1 MSKPITPD
9 ASDDKV
15 MTMLEHY
22 QCPTPFHQVRA
33 QLLGCIASPI
43 ENEWLMEIVD
53 QLWDGTPPEFES
65 PDDEEEF
72 LEVLLVDFWN
82 RLADHQEEHNP
93 FHLVRL
99 DVKPTRESI
108 QHLAQVRLQ
117 ELGGFIK
124 GVFGNESSVDLPE
137 KAAKALDILREIES
151 FFASMLP
158 MLKDLSKPASPSSL
172 KELVSR
178 CEDLTVI
185 VDTEINHVV
194 LACRQARDQSESLDE
209 PRTLH

>member
-1 MSKPITPD
+1 MSNPITPD
-9 ASDDKV
+9 ANDNKV
-15 MTMLEHY
+15 MATLENYH
-22 QCPTPFHQVRA
+22 CPTPFHQVRA
-33 QLLGCIASPI
+33 QLLGCIASPV
-43 ENEWLMEIVD
+43 ENEWLLDIVD
-53 QLWDGTPPEFES
+53 QLWEGTQPEFES

-72 LEVLLVDFWN
+72 ADAILVDFWN
-82 RLADHQEEHNP
+82 HLADHQDEHNP
-93 FHLVRL
+93 FHVVRL

-137 KAAKALDILREIES
+137 NAAKSLDILREVES
-151 FFASMLP
+151 FFASMLSL
-158 MLKDLSKPASPSSL
+158 LKDLSKPASPSSL

-178 CEDLTVI
+178 CEELTVI

-194 LACRQARDQSESLDE
+194 LACQQARNQSESLDE